1 MGGNLSFNL
10 VPDETDC
17 VLEKPLGFAQD
28 QAKAVSAHPLFYFT
42 KEPIQGS

>member
-28 QAKAVSAHPLFYFT
+28 QAEAGQRISFSTL
-42 KEPIQGS
+42 QRN